1 MNCRSVSQ
9 KAFEDISKYRKKRK
23 KQKVNSFNENNTKK
37 NYEQWELS
45 MRDIFSKESYRLN
58 NLLGLHKINKL

>member
-23 KQKVNSFNENNTKK
+23 KQKVNSFAENNTEKI
-37 NYEQWELS
+37 YEQWELS

-58 NLLGLHKINKL
+58 NLLGLHKINK